1 MSGPRGQFG
10 TPVKQK
16 EGSKYRRLEK
26 KKKKKTNY
34 AYQGV
39 ASMLKNTNDLS
50 ALLRRNHN
58 EI

>member
-26 KKKKKTNY
+26 KKKKKKRTMPIK
-34 AYQGV
+34 V
-39 ASMLKNTNDLS
+39 
-50 ALLRRNHN
+50 
-58 EI
+58 